1 MEKAEQ
7 PNIAKQR
14 AAITWVQWGLSM
26 VLVSQAVFWFT
37 SIYKDVQFEAEQR
50 KINTEN
56 IIRAGETAKR
66 RIKNS
71 EEKTALTQKISHLN
85 TKYLTDMSLK
95 DMDIKILTKE
105 LSYVLKVKK

>member
-1 MEKAEQ
+1 MEQ

-14 AAITWVQWGLSM
+14 ATITWLQFFAAIV
-26 VLVSQAVFWFT
+26 VTSQAVFWFT

-56 IIRAGETAKR
+56 IVKEGDTAKR

-71 EEKTALTQKISHLN
+71 EEKANLLQEINHQKI
-85 TKYLTDMSLK
+85 KYTTDMALK
-95 DMDIKILTKE
+95 NLDIKILTKE
-105 LSYVLKVKK
+105 LAYSQKRNK